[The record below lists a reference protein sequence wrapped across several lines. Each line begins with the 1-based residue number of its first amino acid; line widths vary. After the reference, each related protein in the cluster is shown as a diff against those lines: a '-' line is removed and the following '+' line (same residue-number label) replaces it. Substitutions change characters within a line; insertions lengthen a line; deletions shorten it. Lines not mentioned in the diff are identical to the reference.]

1 VDYGKVGVGFS
12 PNSRLFEILM
22 NDRSFK
28 NLLKTAL
35 MKRRN
40 ILKGITMLP
49 FAGTLFPFKSILAAP
64 PETGLLSETAKLFGD
79 AGELEIGPN
88 IFQSIGVEPI
98 INCRG
103 TFTIIGGSIEKPQVR
118 AAMEAASKD
127 FVQYDELADGI
138 GKRLAEITGAEWGMV
153 SSGCAGGMKHIT
165 AACVTGGNPE
175 KLIRIPDLTGFDK
188 TEVIIPSS
196 SRNAYDHAIRNIGV
210 KIIEVTTPEEL
221 EHAINEKT
229 AMIYLMAFDESQP
242 GQPLSLETVVKIAK
256 PHKVPVLV
264 DAAAEILTIP
274 NVHLQRGADV
284 VVYSG
289 GKAICGPQ
297 CAGLVLGRKD
307 ILMSAWQ
314 ASSPHHGPGRDNK
327 VGREEM
333 IGMLAA
339 VETWVKRN
347 HEQEWK
353 TWLSYLNTIA
363 KKVSTIDGVTTSVF
377 EPTEL
382 SNKSPVLN
390 IFWDPKQFNIT
401 GEEMAEELGR
411 NKPRV
416 AIGAG
421 TKDDKTTI
429 DITSGQMQPGNDKVV
444 AARIYEVLSRKR
456 DPKSETLEA
465 PAANV
470 SGRWDADIEFFS
482 SNSRHTLYMEQDGNW
497 ITGSHKGEFTLRD
510 MHGTIEGN
518 TVKLR
523 SVDRH
528 PGDSITFIF
537 SGDLSGD
544 EIKGSIYMGEYRTA
558 NFIAKRNNNKSP
570 HQKIVVPGGP
580 PLAT

>member
-1 VDYGKVGVGFS
+1 
-12 PNSRLFEILM
+12 
-22 NDRSFK
+22 
-28 NLLKTAL
+28 

-40 ILKGITMLP
+40 IIKSLTMLP
-49 FAGTLFPFKSILAAP
+49 FAGTLFPFKSIFAAP
-64 PETGLLSETAKLFGD
+64 GEKNNFLAPP
-79 AGELEIGPN
+79 GELAINPN

-103 TFTIIGGSIEKPQVR
+103 TFTIIGGSIERPEVR
-118 AAMEAASKD
+118 AAMEAASKN

-153 SSGCAGGMKHIT
+153 SAGCAAGMKHIT

-175 KLIRIPDLTGFDK
+175 KLIRIPDLAGFDK
-188 TEVIIPSS
+188 TEVVIPKS
-196 SRNAYDHAIRNIGV
+196 SRNVYDHAIRNIGV
-210 KIIEVTTPEEL
+210 KIIEVNTPEEFENAL
-221 EHAINEKT
+221 NERT
-229 AMIYLMAFDESQP
+229 AMIYIMANDESQP
-242 GQPLSLETVVKIAK
+242 GQPLSLENIAKIAK
-256 PHKVPVLV
+256 PHKIPILI
-264 DAAAEILTIP
+264 DAAAEVLTIP
-274 NVHLQRGADV
+274 NIHLQNGADV

-339 VETWVKRN
+339 VEAWTKRD
-347 HEQEWK
+347 HAAEWK
-353 TWLSYLNTIA
+353 TWLSWLDKIA
-363 KKVSTIDGVTTSVF
+363 KKVSAIDGVTTSVF

-390 IFWDPKQFNIT
+390 IYWDSVKFNIT
-401 GEEMAEELGR
+401 GEEVAEELGR

-416 AIGAG
+416 AVGSE
-421 TKDDKTTI
+421 TKDGQTSINITT
-429 DITSGQMQPGNDKVV
+429 GQMQPGNDKVV
-444 AARIYEVLSRKR
+444 ADRVYDVLSQKR
-456 DPKSETLEA
+456 SPQNTIVVMPTVNLTGS
-465 PAANV
+465 
-470 SGRWDADIEFFS
+470 WDATIEFFS
-482 SNSRHTLYMEQDGNW
+482 STSSHMLFIEQDGKW
-497 ITGSHKGEFTLRD
+497 IKGSHKGDFTVRELTGIVESD
-510 MHGTIEGN
+510 T

-528 PGDSITFIF
+528 PADSITFIF
-537 SGDLSGD
+537 SGTISGGD
-544 EIKGSIYMGEYRTA
+544 AIAGSIYMGEYRTA
-558 NFIAKRNNNKSP
+558 TFTAKRTSYEIPPKEI
-570 HQKIVVPGGP
+570 KVPSGP